1 MYQDFEEWYNLQLT
15 KTEVALEETYQE
27 IQKDYD
33 RWKNFI
39 IVEQLSMRRSKK
51 HFYLRKMQSLKLKLN
66 TLAILMW
73 KSK

>member
-33 RWKNFI
+33 YWRNFLL
-39 IVEQLSMRRSKK
+39 VEHRFRRSKK
-51 HFYLRKMQSLKLKLN
+51 HFYLGKIQSLKLKLN

>member
-27 IQKDYD
+27 IQEDYD
-33 RWKNFI
+33 RWKNFLLA
-39 IVEQLSMRRSKK
+39 EHCFRRSKK
-51 HFYLRKMQSLKLKLN
+51 YFYSGKIQSLKLKLN